1 MAGVAFVAADF
12 GGSDGFAVGAELDG
26 GVWVVLDVWGGVV
39 GVV

>member
-26 GVWVVLDVWGGVV
+26 GVGEV
-39 GVV
+39 